1 MALPDYLE
9 DTAKD
14 FAKQSVATYSAPI
27 ETSTFTGGLDAQGVR
42 AAGAGITG
50 VNPFVAGMDPLQS
63 QAIGL
68 ATQGVGSYS
77 PFLQSAQG
85 NITDAKQN
93 YANQAGFYGNQTG
106 LTGPNAYQNFMSPYQ
121 QQVIDSSLAG
131 FDSSRVADRQAI
143 QDQAVAS
150 GNFGGGR
157 EGAML
162 GQYDADSNYG
172 RTALQ
177 AQLQQQGFNQANTNA
192 QQAFQNQGKMGL
204 NQGQLAQN
212 QFGLANQQLNFSNF
226 DRTGMGQDI
235 SALGNLGSLS
245 QGINQANLTAN
256 QNAAKTA
263 AYEPYGRLNQYGAGL
278 TGLAGGMAGAY
289 AEPVAAASPLNTAIN
304 SAIGVGGLFGKIY
317 G

>member
-14 FAKQSVATYSAPI
+14 YAKQSVATYSAPI
-27 ETSTFTGGLDAQGVR
+27 ETSTFTGGLDASGQR
-42 AAGAGITG
+42 ASGAGITG
-50 VNPFVAGMDPLQS
+50 VNPYVAGMDPLQT
-63 QAIGL
+63 QAMNL

-77 PFLQSAQG
+77 PYLQAAQ
-85 NITDAKQN
+85 QN
-93 YANQAGFYGNQTG
+93 VAAGGQNVANQAG

-121 QQVIDSSLAG
+121 QQVIDSSLQS
-131 FDSSRVADRQAI
+131 FDSSRIGDRQAI

-162 GQYDADSNYG
+162 GQYDADSNFG
-172 RTALQ
+172 RSALQ
-177 AQLQQQGFNQANTNA
+177 AQLQAQGFNQANTNA
-192 QQAFQNQGKMGL
+192 QQAFQNQGQMGL
-204 NQGQLAQN
+204 N
-212 QFGLANQQLNFSNF
+212 QFGLANQQFGLSNF

-263 AYEPYGRLNQYGAGL
+263 AYEPYGRLQQYGAGL
-278 TGLAGGMAGAY
+278 TGLAGGMANAY
-289 AEPVAAASPLNTAIN
+289 AEPPAAASPLNTAIN